1 MGRGKCL
8 LPFFVASQAEIPLLS
23 LGDFFISVHYIFSYP
38 AASYLYSR
46 GQMNPPPRAKRG
58 KPTAFVHVMR
68 MLLLLMPQLS
78 PIDTECNKWNFCCK
92 KV

>member
-1 MGRGKCL
+1 MSSPFFCCQSSGNTPFVAWRFLHKCTLYIL
-8 LPFFVASQAEIPLLS
+8 LPRGFFS
-23 LGDFFISVHYIFSYP
+23 LFPWANECAP
-38 AASYLYSR
+38 AR
-46 GQMNPPPRAKRG
+46 KRG